1 MNWINFLRVK
11 SFRGV
16 ISRDQIALIDRGAR
30 GVNPSRY
37 YIVNLN
43 DSTQPGSHWV
53 VIHVK
58 ITLIEYFDSFGLN
71 APMELVELS
80 DRMGLNYLYNS
91 TQYQDLNSVLC
102 GYWCLYFV
110 NESRKGRSY
119 YDILRPFSHT
129 DTQFN
134 ERLIVEYFEGFT
146 PRALL

>member
-1 MNWINFLRVK
+1 MNWINFLKVK

-16 ISRDQIALIDRGAR
+16 ISRDQIALID
-30 GVNPSRY
+30 NPKNCDSGY

-58 ITLIEYFDSFGLN
+58 KYGPLEYFDSFGLN

-80 DRMGLNYLYNS
+80 SRLGLNYLYNS

-134 ERLIVEYFEGFT
+134 ERLIVEYFQS
-146 PRALL
+146 L

>member
-1 MNWINFLRVK
+1 MRVK

-16 ISRDQIALIDRGAR
+16 ISRDQIAFACEAG
-30 GVNPSRY
+30 Y

-58 ITLIEYFDSFGLN
+58 NDRRILEYFDSFGLN
-71 APMELVELS
+71 APMELVDLS
-80 DRMGLNYLYNS
+80 DTLRMNYLYNS
-91 TQYQDLNSVLC
+91 TQYQDLKSVLC

-134 ERLIVEYFEGFT
+134 ERLIVEYFQS
-146 PRALL
+146 L

>member
-1 MNWINFLRVK
+1 MNWINFLKVK

-16 ISRDQIALIDRGAR
+16 ISRDQIALIDSLKSKGSK
-30 GVNPSRY
+30 NLY

-53 VIHVK
+53 VINVK
-58 ITLIEYFDSFGLN
+58 PNIIEYFDSFGLN

-80 DRMGLNYLYNS
+80 SRLGLNYLYNS

-134 ERLIVEYFEGFT
+134 ERLIVEYF
-146 PRALL
+146 RSL

>member
-1 MNWINFLRVK
+1 MNWIKYLKITPEV
-11 SFRGV
+11 FRGV
-16 ISRDQIALIDRGAR
+16 ISRDQIALIDREAS
-30 GVNPSRY
+30 PSY

-58 ITLIEYFDSFGLN
+58 STSKKCEPIEYFDSFGLN
-71 APMELVELS
+71 APNEVVELS
-80 DRMGLNYLYNS
+80 HTLGLNYIYNS

-134 ERLIVEYFEGFT
+134 ERLIVEYFQS
-146 PRALL
+146 L

>member
-1 MNWINFLRVK
+1 MNWIEYMRVK

-16 ISRDQIALIDRGAR
+16 ISRDQIALIDSSKNHRLG
-30 GVNPSRY
+30 Y

-58 ITLIEYFDSFGLN
+58 NDIIEYFDSFGLN

-91 TQYQDLNSVLC
+91 TQYQDLKSVLC

-134 ERLIVEYFEGFT
+134 ERLIVEYFQS
-146 PRALL
+146 L